1 MSQAKVDKYKSQ
13 KKNRKREQRK
23 KEIAKM
29 LWIIAGCVVFGS
41 GLGFLLG
48 KYVIY
53 PNYMES
59 SDSYSQNQSDS
70 EFLEDL
76 NWQILLQDMQDQSG
90 ENAAET
96 AE

>member
-53 PNYMES
+53 PKYQAN
-59 SDSYSQNQSDS
+59 SDSYNQNQSDS
-70 EFLEDL
+70 EFLEEL
-76 NWQILLQDMQDQSG
+76 NWQIQQQDLEEQ
-90 ENAAET
+90 
-96 AE
+96 